1 MLGDHEEEYFVPLM
15 KLGSCLFVSVPST
28 LRDTHAKA
36 LQETIAERLGQERG
50 LRGLVVDV
58 SSLSLID
65 SFAAKVLGDTA
76 GIASNFGARTVL
88 VGIRPAI
95 ATTLVE
101 LGIDLAQVE
110 TALTLERALNKLRIR
125 IVDE

>member
-1 MLGDHEEEYFVPLM
+1 VFGDHDQDYFVPLM
-15 KLGSCLFVSVPST
+15 KLGSCLFVSVPSS

-36 LQETIAERLGQERG
+36 LQDAIADRLASERG
-50 LRGLVVDV
+50 VRGLVVDV

-88 VGIRPAI
+88 VGIRPQI

-101 LGIDLAQVE
+101 LGIDLAQVD